1 MYFFYREEKTSGDDS
16 GRRGLEERVEDSFN
30 LTKREKRSRIQMEAE
45 EDGENDNNSDISG
58 NQTVVLKNGSERE
71 PSAKRLKVKVR
82 ITTFFKITVSIS

>member
-16 GRRGLEERVEDSFN
+16 GRIGLEERVEDSFN
-30 LTKREKRSRIQMEAE
+30 LTKREKRSRIQME
-45 EDGENDNNSDISG
+45 EDDENDNNSDISG